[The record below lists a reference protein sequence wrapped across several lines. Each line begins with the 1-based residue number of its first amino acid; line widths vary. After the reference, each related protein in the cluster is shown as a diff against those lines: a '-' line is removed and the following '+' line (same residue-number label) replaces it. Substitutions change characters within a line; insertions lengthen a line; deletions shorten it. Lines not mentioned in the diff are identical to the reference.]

1 MSDITIRSSR
11 PADASELNRLAAL
24 DSQRLP
30 AGDLLVAEV
39 RGEIVAAY
47 DPAAARAIA
56 DPFQRTADVVSL
68 LKLRAT
74 GARETAPAARRSH
87 FSIARAA

>member
-1 MSDITIRSSR
+1 MSDITIRTSR

-39 RGEIVAAY
+39 SGEIVAAY

-74 GARETAPAARRSH
+74 GADAAARQPRRSL
-87 FSIARAA
+87 SPIARAA

>member
-1 MSDITIRSSR
+1 MSDITIRTSR
-11 PADASELNRLAAL
+11 PADASELHRLAAL

-39 RGEIVAAY
+39 SGEIVAAY
-47 DPAAARAIA
+47 APTQARAIA

-68 LKLRAT
+68 LELRAK
-74 GARETAPAARRSH
+74 GADRTAQQTRRSL
-87 FSIARAA
+87 FPIARAA

>member
-1 MSDITIRSSR
+1 MSPITIRSSR
-11 PADASELNRLAAL
+11 PADASELRRLAAL

-39 RGEIVAAY
+39 SGEIVAAVA
-47 DPAAARAIA
+47 PGSTRTIA
-56 DPFQRTADVVSL
+56 DPFQRTDDVVSL

-74 GARETAPAARRSH
+74 GGAPVVERPRRSL
-87 FSIARAA
+87 FPIARAA

>member
-1 MSDITIRSSR
+1 MSDITIRTSR
-11 PADASELNRLAAL
+11 PADASELDRLAAL

-39 RGEIVAAY
+39 SGEIVAAY
-47 DPAAARAIA
+47 APSAARAIA
-56 DPFQRTADVVSL
+56 DPFQPTADVVSL

-74 GARETAPAARRSH
+74 GADAAARQPRRSL
-87 FSIARAA
+87 SPVTRAA